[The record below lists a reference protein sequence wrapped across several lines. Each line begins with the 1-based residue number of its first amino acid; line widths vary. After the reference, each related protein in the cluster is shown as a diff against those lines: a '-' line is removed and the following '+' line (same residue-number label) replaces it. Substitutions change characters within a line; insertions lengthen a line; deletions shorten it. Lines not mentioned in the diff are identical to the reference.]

1 MWGGGGGQPQ
11 LTFEG
16 CKLLWQVLFITVFL
30 VTEKL
35 LQSQE
40 DSAEHRVSRQD
51 SPAHRPAAP
60 CLLPRQLAGLG
71 GAGQEDPMFVLAS
84 CQPSGQICRGRPV
97 GKKYAGQLRVG
108 PEGLL

>member
-1 MWGGGGGQPQ
+1 MGQPQ

-16 CKLLWQVLFITVFL
+16 CKLFWQVLFIAVFL

-40 DSAEHRVSRQD
+40 DSAEPRVSRQN

-60 CLLPRQLAGLG
+60 CLLSRQLAGLG
-71 GAGQEDPMFVLAS
+71 GAGQEAPMFVLAS
-84 CQPSGQICRGRPV
+84 CQPPGQTCRGRPV
-97 GKKYAGQLRVG
+97 GKKYAEQLRIG
-108 PEGLL
+108 PEGPL